1 MNKVR
6 EVARSAVNFIA
17 DNGIQVAETL
27 LFLILI
33 ILILSAKIF
42 SWSTLFLYWLIEKFG
57 IDTLSP
63 LLDSGVGGIIF
74 LIILIVALD
83 WFVREKINK
92 DKVMNWGNR
101 YHDYP
106 YWWYLYCAKVLGF
119 KQCSLIRVPI
129 YMQFKLI
136 VNDVFDNY
144 PFDENLFREMEDESE
159 IKIDTRDIT
168 GAGVINLILEDT
180 YPIKLE
186 QIPVEKRALPLIRI
200 SRNDAEHL
208 ERHYSRKFVE
218 AVANQMRHLDA
229 GVSIDVYATT
239 NPKNTK
245 YIVEEAFKMGGR
257 GNISHLYVYQQSSE
271 NGRIFEPKG
280 HKIY

>member
-1 MNKVR
+1 MNFVTG
-6 EVARSAVNFIA
+6 
-17 DNGIQVAETL
+17 NGIQIAETVL
-27 LFLILI
+27 LVVPFFLL
-33 ILILSAKIF
+33 LSAKIYSGSELIF
-42 SWSTLFLYWLIEKFG
+42 DWLIEKLE
-57 IDTLSP
+57 IEALSS
-63 LLDSGVGGIIF
+63 LLNSISGGIIF
-74 LIILIVALD
+74 TIILIAAID
-83 WFVREKINK
+83 WVIREKINK
-92 DKVMNWGNR
+92 GKVMNRGDR

-106 YWWYLYCAKVLGF
+106 YWWYVYCAKVLGF

-144 PFDENLFREMEDESE
+144 PFDENLFRELAGEPE
-159 IKIDTRDIT
+159 IKIHTDDVA

-186 QIPVEKRALPLIRI
+186 QIPAEKRALPMIRI
-200 SRNDAEHL
+200 SRNDDEHL
-208 ERHYSRKFVE
+208 ERHYSKKFVE
-218 AVANQMRHLDA
+218 AVANQMRQLNA
-229 GVSIDVYATT
+229 GVSINIYATT

-257 GNISHLYVYQQSSE
+257 GNISHLYVYQQSSD

-280 HKIY
+280 YKIY